1 MSATSESFK
10 AFFAQF
16 GPLMD
21 STLMLD
27 RETGRPRGY
36 GFVTYEN
43 DATVENLL
51 RMDSIVMDGK
61 MVSFSLMPIILS
73 EAG

>member
-1 MSATSESFK
+1 
-10 AFFAQF
+10 
-16 GPLMD
+16 MD

-61 MVSFSLMPIILS
+61 MVSFSLMPVILS